1 MKNILHVISSP
12 SGENSV
18 SIKLGNAIV
27 NKLMSEN
34 PGSTVTEINVAR
46 DPFPHMEENL
56 IKATRSSAAPSDGEA
71 LRRSD
76 EAVRQVQEA
85 DIIVIGVP
93 LFNFSIPSTLK
104 SWLDNIVRPG
114 VAFTY
119 SEKGVQGLITGKQ
132 VYLAVASGAI
142 YSEGPMKDYDF
153 AAPYLEKVFG
163 FIGVTDITT
172 VRAEGVNMPN
182 LKDIALQKAIDSIS
196 ATA

>member
-12 SGENSV
+12 SGENSI

-27 NKLMSEN
+27 EKLVAEY
-34 PGSTVTEINVAR
+34 PGSSVIEINVAK
-46 DPFPHMEENL
+46 DPFPHLEENL
-56 IKATRSSAAPSDGEA
+56 IKATRSSAAPSDDEA
-71 LRRSD
+71 LVRSNK
-76 EAVRQVQEA
+76 AVQQIKDA

-104 SWLDNIVRPG
+104 AWLDNVVRPG

-119 SEKGVQGLITGKQ
+119 SENGVQGLITGKQ

-142 YSEGPMKDYDF
+142 YSEGPMKDFDF
-153 AAPYLEKVFG
+153 AAPYLEKVFN

-182 LKDIALQKAIDSIS
+182 LKDIALQKAIDSI
-196 ATA
+196 AV

>member
-27 NKLMSEN
+27 EKLISEY
-34 PGSTVTEINVAR
+34 PGSSVTEINVAK
-46 DPFPHMEENL
+46 DPFPHLEENL
-56 IKATRSSAAPSDGEA
+56 IRVTRSAPGPVDDEG
-71 LRRSD
+71 LKRSNN
-76 EAVRQVQEA
+76 AVQQVKEA

-93 LFNFSIPSTLK
+93 LFNFGIPSTLK
-104 SWLDNIVRPG
+104 SWLDNVVRPG

-132 VYLAVASGAI
+132 VYLAVASGGI
-142 YSEGPMKDYDF
+142 YSEGPLKEYDF
-153 AAPYLEKVFG
+153 AAPYLEKVFN

-182 LKDIALQKAIDSIS
+182 LKDIALQKAIDSI
-196 ATA
+196 AV

>member
-12 SGENSV
+12 SGENSI

-27 NKLMSEN
+27 EKLVSEY
-34 PGSTVTEINVAR
+34 PGSILTEINVAK
-46 DPFPHMEENL
+46 DPFPHLGENL
-56 IKATRSSAAPSDGEA
+56 IKATRSSAAPSDDEA
-71 LRRSD
+71 LVRSNK
-76 EAVRQVQEA
+76 AVQQVKDA

-93 LFNFSIPSTLK
+93 LFNFTIPSTLK
-104 SWLDNIVRPG
+104 AWLDNVVRPG

-119 SEKGVQGLITGKQ
+119 SEKGVQGLITDKQ

-142 YSEGPMKDYDF
+142 YSEGPMKDFDF
-153 AAPYLEKVFG
+153 AAPYLEKVLN

-182 LKDIALQKAIDSIS
+182 LKETALQKAIDSV
-196 ATA
+196 AV

>member
-12 SGENSV
+12 NGGDSN

-27 NKLMSEN
+27 EKLVAEY
-34 PGSTVTEINVAR
+34 PGSSITEINVAK
-46 DPFPHMEENL
+46 DPFPHLEENL
-56 IKATRSSAAPSDGEA
+56 IRVTRSAAAPSDDEG
-71 LRRSD
+71 LIRSNN
-76 EAVRQVQEA
+76 AVQQVQEA

-93 LFNFSIPSTLK
+93 LFNFGIPSTLK

-132 VYLAVASGAI
+132 LYLAVASGAI

-182 LKDIALQKAIDSIS
+182 LKDIALQKAIDSI
-196 ATA
+196 AV

>member
-12 SGENSV
+12 SGENSI

-27 NKLMSEN
+27 EKLVAEY
-34 PGSTVTEINVAR
+34 PGSSVIEINVAKN
-46 DPFPHMEENL
+46 PFPHLEENL
-56 IKATRSSAAPSDGEA
+56 IKATRSSAAPSDDEA
-71 LRRSD
+71 LVRSNK
-76 EAVRQVQEA
+76 AVQQIKDA

-104 SWLDNIVRPG
+104 AWLDNVVRPG

-119 SEKGVQGLITGKQ
+119 SENGVQGLITGKQ

-142 YSEGPMKDYDF
+142 YSEGPMKGFDF
-153 AAPYLEKVFG
+153 AAPYLEKVFN

-182 LKDIALQKAIDSIS
+182 LKNIALQKAIDSI
-196 ATA
+196 AV

>member
-27 NKLMSEN
+27 EKLLSEY
-34 PGSTVTEINVAR
+34 PGSNVTEINVAK
-46 DPFPHMEENL
+46 DPFPHLEENL
-56 IKATRSSAAPSDGEA
+56 IRVTRSAAAPSDDER
-71 LRRSD
+71 LIRSNN
-76 EAVRQVQEA
+76 AVRQVQEA

-93 LFNFSIPSTLK
+93 LFNFGIPSTLK

-142 YSEGPMKDYDF
+142 YSEGPMKGYDF

-182 LKDIALQKAIDSIS
+182 LKDLALQKAIDSI
-196 ATA
+196 AV

>member
-27 NKLMSEN
+27 EKLVSEY
-34 PGSTVTEINVAR
+34 PGSIVTEINVAKN
-46 DPFPHMEENL
+46 PFPHLEENL
-56 IKATRSSAAPSDGEA
+56 IKATRSSAAPSDDEA
-71 LRRSD
+71 LKRSD
-76 EAVRQVQEA
+76 KAVQQVKET

-93 LFNFSIPSTLK
+93 LFNFGIPSTLK
-104 SWLDNIVRPG
+104 SWLDNVVRPG

-119 SEKGVQGLITGKQ
+119 SEKGVQGLITDKQ

-142 YSEGPMKDYDF
+142 YSEGPMKDFDF
-153 AAPYLEKVFG
+153 AAPYLEKVLN

-172 VRAEGVNMPN
+172 IRAEGVNMPN
-182 LKDIALQKAIDSIS
+182 LKDIALQRAIDSI
-196 ATA
+196 AVV

>member
-27 NKLMSEN
+27 EKLLSEY
-34 PGSTVTEINVAR
+34 PGSNVTEINVAK
-46 DPFPHMEENL
+46 DPFPHLEENL
-56 IKATRSSAAPSDGEA
+56 IRVTRSAAAPSEDEA
-71 LRRSD
+71 LIRSNN
-76 EAVRQVQEA
+76 AVRQVQEA

-93 LFNFSIPSTLK
+93 LFNFGIPSTLK

-182 LKDIALQKAIDSIS
+182 LKDLALQKAIDSI
-196 ATA
+196 AV